1 MEKGPWTEW
10 NPSILKCWKLNKT
23 IHHHVASLISCM
35 NWYSDFLMWA
45 HFSCK
50 LGLITHFFANVLI
63 INLVKYNEEINM
75 TVKFLM
81 NMFKQSCVIMFLNF
95 SKKFWVFW
103 KNLYKYHFWLGGLLE
118 EKIFLP
124 SSVSCQWRGIF
135 NGSFMQNFNQIG
147 QLFQK
152 LCRFFNFFSGR
163 LVGLS
168 GLLGIL

>member
-1 MEKGPWTEW
+1 MSRPRTGW
-10 NPSILKCWKLNKT
+10 NSSISNVIKLNKT
-23 IHHHVASLISCM
+23 IHWHVAYLLLHM
-35 NWYSDFLMWA
+35 NPYLDFLMKA
-45 HFSCK
+45 HFSYK
-50 LGLITHFFANVLI
+50 LGLIIHFFANALI

-81 NMFKQSCVIMFLNF
+81 NMFKQSCMIMFLNF
-95 SKKFWVFW
+95 LKKFWVFW